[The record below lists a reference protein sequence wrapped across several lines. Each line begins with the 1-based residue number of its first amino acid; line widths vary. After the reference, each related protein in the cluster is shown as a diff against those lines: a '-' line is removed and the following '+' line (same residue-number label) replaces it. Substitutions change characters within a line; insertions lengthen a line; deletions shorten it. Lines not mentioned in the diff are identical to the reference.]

1 MIIDFDESYNSV
13 DDYASDESGSK
24 KKYKGPVALSALVI
38 VGALFL
44 QNTLAANIS
53 LGTGAKLEFGQGVQV
68 TTACSGSDVLTLT
81 PNSSFVNS
89 SGNGSYYLSSVTVSG
104 IPTSCQGVDFNLSV
118 YDSTTSTA
126 LPIFATSKTVASIW
140 NNAGTFQV
148 GSGSSEATITS
159 GSGTFTIT
167 FPSPVALASAVS
179 RVTLQSV
186 SHVAYSCAADL
197 ICNVGDISA
206 SGGTIFYK
214 SVNAFT
220 ETGTVCA
227 SSCRYLE
234 WAPSNWMGGAQDAN
248 TIKNFWQNGSTYVGS
263 YVSPG
268 LTSYV
273 TKDGFGYGYANT
285 NALIVAGDT
294 SGAPTLARAYAGPKG
309 TTAGQWFVPSK
320 DELLLARNSSIYG
333 VGGFYAHIYQTSS
346 QVLTSALTGTS
357 PQCWSVNFDPGGSAS
372 AYEQGCWPNNP
383 YRTRAVRAF

>member
-1 MIIDFDESYNSV
+1 MIIDFDESY
-13 DDYASDESGSK
+13 EPRERGPK
-24 KKYKGPVALSALVI
+24 RKYKGPLALSALAV

-53 LGTGAKLEFGQGVQV
+53 IGTGSQIEFGQGVQV
-68 TTACSGSDVLTLT
+68 TAACSGSDVLTVT
-81 PNSSFVNS
+81 PNSSFTNA
-89 SGNGSYYLSSVTVSG
+89 SGAGAYYLNSVTVSG
-104 IPTSCQGVDFNLSV
+104 IPSSCQGVDFNLSFF
-118 YDSTTSTA
+118 DSSTSTA
-126 LPIFATSKTVASIW
+126 LPTFATSKSVATIW

-148 GSGSSEATITS
+148 GSGSAEATITS

-167 FPSPVALASAVS
+167 FPSPVALASSVS

-186 SHVAYSCAADL
+186 SHAAYSCAADQ

-214 SVNAFT
+214 SISAFT
-220 ETGTVCA
+220 ETGTVCNTN
-227 SSCRYLE
+227 CHYLE
-234 WAPSNWMGGAQDAN
+234 WAPSTWKGGAKDAN

-263 YVSPG
+263 NVSPG

-273 TKDGFGYGYANT
+273 TKDGFGFGYANT

-294 SGAPTLARAYAGPKG
+294 SGAPTLARGYAGPLG
-309 TTAGQWFVPSK
+309 NTTGQWFVPSK
-320 DELLLARNSSIYG
+320 NEMLAARNSSVYSAG
-333 VGGFYAHIYQTSS
+333 NFYAHIYQTSS

-357 PQCWSVNFDPGGSAS
+357 PQCWSVNFDSTGQPD

-383 YRTRAVRAF
+383 YRTRAIRAF